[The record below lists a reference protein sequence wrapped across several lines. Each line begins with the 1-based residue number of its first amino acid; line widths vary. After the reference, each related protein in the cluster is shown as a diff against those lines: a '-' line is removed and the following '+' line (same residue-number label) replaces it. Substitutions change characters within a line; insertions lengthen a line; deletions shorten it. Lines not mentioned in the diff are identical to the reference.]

1 MRANGRRDDKNKNAT
16 PAEPRLAPPKSFW
29 ARNEHA
35 LLGTFAMTVFL
46 LFWELSVVFEWVN
59 PLFTSA
65 PSRIATTGYGM
76 FADGSIWPH
85 LRVSGYE
92 FIVGFGMAIV
102 VGVPLGILM
111 GWYGRLNAVLD
122 PFVSALYATPRIALL
137 PLIMI
142 WFGIGIE
149 SKIAIVFLGAVFPI
163 LVNTIT
169 GVRTISAD
177 FVKVA
182 RSFGASD
189 RQLFMTVALP
199 SSVPLLLSGSAARAR
214 PRADRHRGRRD
225 VRREDILANPT
236 IRGNVLAGSLAALR
250 PGSNNV
256 AIGSRLAELLGLSR
270 RQLDHHHLARRAA
283 PRRSAPCR
291 GSSTTT
297 SPRSSRSASTISTR
311 RSSSCRWRRRRTS

>member
-1 MRANGRRDDKNKNAT
+1 MDAVAT
-16 PAEPRLAPPKSFW
+16 KSRNDTGALRLAPPKSFW

-35 LLGTFAMTVFL
+35 LLGTMAMTAFL
-46 LFWELSVVFEWVN
+46 IFWETAVALEWVN
-59 PLFTSA
+59 PLFTSS
-65 PSRIATTGYGM
+65 PSRIAVAGYEM

-85 LRVSGYE
+85 LQVSGYE
-92 FIVGFGMAIV
+92 FVVGFGLAV
-102 VGVPLGILM
+102 LAGVPLGILM
-111 GWYGRLNAVLD
+111 GWYGRLNAILD

-189 RQLFMTVALP
+189 RQMFMTVALP
-199 SSVPLLLSGSAARAR
+199 SSVPLLLSGLRLGLGHALIGIVVGEMYGAHYGIGHLIAVSGARFQTDAVMVGIIIIAAT
-214 PRADRHRGRRD
+214 G
-225 VRREDILANPT
+225 
-236 IRGNVLAGSLAALR
+236 
-250 PGSNNV
+250 V
-256 AIGSRLAELLGLSR
+256 AMTELLRLIER
-270 RQLDHHHLARRAA
+270 RFE
-283 PRRSAPCR
+283 
-291 GSSTTT
+291 
-297 SPRSSRSASTISTR
+297 
-311 RSSSCRWRRRRTS
+311 RWRPSVGG

>member
-1 MRANGRRDDKNKNAT
+1 MDAVAT
-16 PAEPRLAPPKSFW
+16 KTRNDTGAPRLAPPKSFW

-35 LLGTFAMTVFL
+35 LLGTMAMTVFL
-46 LFWELSVVFEWVN
+46 IFWEASVALEWVN
-59 PLFTSA
+59 PLFTSS
-65 PSRIATTGYGM
+65 PSRIAVAGYDM

-85 LRVSGYE
+85 LQVSGYE
-92 FIVGFGMAIV
+92 FVVGFGLAVV

-111 GWYGRLNAVLD
+111 GWYGRLNAILD

-189 RQLFMTVALP
+189 RQMFMTVALP
-199 SSVPLLLSGSAARAR
+199 SSVPLLLSG
-214 PRADRHRGRRD
+214 
-225 VRREDILANPT
+225 
-236 IRGNVLAGSLAALR
+236 LR
-250 PGSNNV
+250 
-256 AIGSRLAELLGLSR
+256 LGLGHA
-270 RQLDHHHLARRAA
+270 LIGIVVGEMYGAHYGIGHLIAVSGARFQTD
-283 PRRSAPCR
+283 RSWSA
-291 GSSTTT
+291 SSS
-297 SPRSSRSASTISTR
+297 SPRPASP
-311 RSSSCRWRRRRTS
+311 